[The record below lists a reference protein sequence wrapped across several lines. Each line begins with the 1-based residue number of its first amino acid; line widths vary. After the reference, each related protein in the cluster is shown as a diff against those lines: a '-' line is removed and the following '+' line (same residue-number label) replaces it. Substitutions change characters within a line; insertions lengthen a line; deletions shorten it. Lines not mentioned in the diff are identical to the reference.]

1 MLNEEATASRNL
13 ADPLSISTYSM
24 NNKILCVDDEES
36 ILKGFQL
43 NLRKDFEL
51 HLASNGAEGLEVFDR
66 EGGFALVLSDMRMP
80 EMDGATM
87 LSEIKK
93 RDHEVVTVLLTGYT
107 DFESAMSA
115 VNEGSIFRML
125 SKPCPPETLTK
136 VLRDGLDQHDLITS
150 KRILLDQTLR
160 GAVDALAQS
169 LSTAKPLFFGRAQRV
184 RRIANELAEMMKIP
198 DAWRVDIASTFSQL
212 AYISI
217 PETVSEDVYYKRE
230 LPLEVRKMVK
240 QLPEDTQR
248 LIEKIPGLEEI
259 GEILDKLAVQHR
271 FEEEDG
277 SGLRKAASI
286 LRIALDFD
294 YYEDQGH
301 DRSLIVQTLKSRK
314 DDYDPKVTECL
325 SQLLV
330 VAEQK
335 FQLKELP
342 IRKLDIGMRLA
353 QELRLEDGFL
363 VASCGA
369 DVDRQLLRVIRNYVS
384 CYAESPFP
392 KKVQVTVPVL

>member
-1 MLNEEATASRNL
+1 
-13 ADPLSISTYSM
+13 M

-36 ILKGFQL
+36 ILRGFQL

-51 HLASNGAEGLEVFDR
+51 HLASNGVEGLEVFDR

-80 EMDGATM
+80 QMNGATM
-87 LSEIKK
+87 LSEIKG
-93 RDHEVVTVLLTGYT
+93 RDPEVVTVLLTGHT
-107 DFESAMSA
+107 DFESAMAA

-125 SKPCPPETLTK
+125 SKPCPPEMLIR
-136 VLRDGLDQHDLITS
+136 VLNDGLAQHDLITS

-184 RRIANELAEMMKIP
+184 RRIANELAETMKIP

-217 PETVSEDVYYKRE
+217 PETLVEDVYYKRE
-230 LPLEVRKMVK
+230 LALEVRQMVK
-240 QLPEDTQR
+240 QLPNDTQL
-248 LIEKIPGLEEI
+248 LIEKIPGLEEV
-259 GEILDKLAVQHR
+259 GEILGKLTVQHR
-271 FEEEDG
+271 FEDDDET
-277 SGLRKAASI
+277 GLRKSASI
-286 LRIALDFD
+286 LRVALDFD
-294 YYEDQGH
+294 YYEEQGH
-301 DRSLIVQTLKSRK
+301 DRSLIVQTLKSKK
-314 DDYDPKVTECL
+314 DIYDPEVTDCL

-330 VAEQK
+330 VAEQQFK
-335 FQLKELP
+335 LEVIP
-342 IRKLDIGMRLA
+342 VRKLDVGMRLA

-392 KKVQVTVPVL
+392 KKVQVTVPVI

>member
-1 MLNEEATASRNL
+1 
-13 ADPLSISTYSM
+13 M

-36 ILKGFQL
+36 ILRGFQL

-51 HLASNGAEGLEVFDR
+51 HLASNGVEGLEVFDR

-80 EMDGATM
+80 QMNGATM
-87 LSEIKK
+87 LSEIKG
-93 RDHEVVTVLLTGYT
+93 RDPEVVTVLLTGHT
-107 DFESAMSA
+107 DFESAMAA

-125 SKPCPPETLTK
+125 SKPCPPEMLIR
-136 VLRDGLDQHDLITS
+136 VLNDGLAQHDLITS

-184 RRIANELAEMMKIP
+184 RRIANELAETMKIP

-217 PETVSEDVYYKRE
+217 PETLVEDVYYKRE
-230 LPLEVRKMVK
+230 LALEVRQMVK
-240 QLPEDTQR
+240 QLPNDTQL
-248 LIEKIPGLEEI
+248 LIEKIPGLEEV
-259 GEILDKLAVQHR
+259 GEILGKLTVQHR
-271 FEEEDG
+271 FEDDDET
-277 SGLRKAASI
+277 GLRKAASI
-286 LRIALDFD
+286 LRVALDFD
-294 YYEDQGH
+294 YYEEQGH
-301 DRSLIVQTLKSRK
+301 DRSLIVQTLKSKK
-314 DDYDPKVTECL
+314 DIYDPEVTDCL

-330 VAEQK
+330 VAEQQFK
-335 FQLKELP
+335 LEVIP
-342 IRKLDIGMRLA
+342 IRKLEVGMRLA

-369 DVDRQLLRVIRNYVS
+369 DIDRQLLRVIRNYVS
-384 CYAESPFP
+384 CYADCPFP
-392 KKVQVTVPVL
+392 KKVQVTVPVI

>member
-1 MLNEEATASRNL
+1 MPGLQFDQT
-13 ADPLSISTYSM
+13 M

-36 ILKGFQL
+36 ILRGFQL

-51 HLASNGAEGLEVFDR
+51 HLASNGVEGLKVFDQ

-80 EMDGATM
+80 QMDGATM

-93 RDHEVVTVLLTGYT
+93 RDPEVVTVLLTGHT

-125 SKPCPPETLTK
+125 SKPCPPEMLIR
-136 VLRDGLDQHDLITS
+136 VLGDGLAQHDLIKS

-184 RRIANELAEMMKIP
+184 RRIANELSDMLKIE
-198 DAWRVDIASTFSQL
+198 DTWRVDIASIFSQL
-212 AYISI
+212 AYISL
-217 PETVSEDVYYKRE
+217 PESVTEDVYYKRDLTSE
-230 LPLEVRKMVK
+230 VKEMVRKF
-240 QLPEDTQR
+240 PEETEKI
-248 LIEKIPGLEEI
+248 IEKIPGLEDVV
-259 GEILDKLAVQHR
+259 EILGKLTVQHR
-271 FEEEDG
+271 FEEDDDT
-277 SGLRKAASI
+277 GLRKAASI
-286 LRIALDFD
+286 LRVALDFD
-294 YYEDQGH
+294 YYEEQGH

-314 DDYDPKVTECL
+314 DDYDPEVTECL

-335 FQLKELP
+335 YRLEEIT
-342 IRKLDIGMRLA
+342 IRKLEVGMRLA
-353 QELRLEDGFL
+353 QELRLSDGLL
-363 VASCGA
+363 VASSGA
-369 DVDRQLLRVIRNYVS
+369 DVDRQLLKVIRNYVS
-384 CYAESPFP
+384 CYSEMPFP
-392 KKVQVTVPVL
+392 KKVQVTVPAL

>member
-1 MLNEEATASRNL
+1 
-13 ADPLSISTYSM
+13 M

-51 HLASNGAEGLEVFDR
+51 HLASNGVEGLEVFDR
-66 EGGFALVLSDMRMP
+66 ERGFALVLSDMRMP
-80 EMDGATM
+80 QMDGATM

-93 RDHEVVTVLLTGYT
+93 RDPEVVTVLLTGHT

-125 SKPCPPETLTK
+125 SKPCPPEMLIR
-136 VLRDGLDQHDLITS
+136 VLNDGLAQHDLIKS

-184 RRIANELAEMMKIP
+184 RRIANELAEMIKLE
-198 DAWRVDIASTFSQL
+198 DSWRVDIASIFSQL
-212 AYISI
+212 AYISL
-217 PETVSEDVYYKRE
+217 PESVSEDVYYKKDLTSSVKE
-230 LPLEVRKMVK
+230 MVRKF
-240 QLPEDTQR
+240 PDDTQK
-248 LIEKIPGLEEI
+248 LIEKIPGLEEV
-259 GEILDKLAVQHR
+259 GEILEKLAIQHR
-271 FEEEDG
+271 FETEDG
-277 SGLRKAASI
+277 SGIRKAASI
-286 LRIALDFD
+286 LRVALDFD
-294 YYEDQGH
+294 YYEEQGH

-314 DDYDPKVTECL
+314 EEYDPEVTECL

-335 FQLKELP
+335 YRLEEIL
-342 IRKLDIGMRLA
+342 IRKLEIGMRLA
-353 QELRLEDGFL
+353 QELRLSDGLL
-363 VASCGA
+363 VASSGT
-369 DVDRQLLRVIRNYVS
+369 DVDRQLLRVIRNYSS
-384 CYAESPFP
+384 CFAEPPFP
-392 KKVQVTVPVL
+392 KKIQVTVPVL